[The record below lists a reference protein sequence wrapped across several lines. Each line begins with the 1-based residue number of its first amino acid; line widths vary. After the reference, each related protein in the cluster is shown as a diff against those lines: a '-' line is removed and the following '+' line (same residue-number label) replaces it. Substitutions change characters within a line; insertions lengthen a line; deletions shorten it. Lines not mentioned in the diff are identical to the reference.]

1 MLKVKTS
8 ETFMND
14 TIVKK
19 LYSTNVGQKCL
30 AKTVCQILG
39 LPFESVSFKIMP
51 TDIGTNKNVVNSDA
65 DILLESNEVIV
76 NVEINTSTSKSIQNK
91 NNAYVCQ
98 LILRQLKNMEAYK
111 NKLKKVY
118 QINLNNYDISR
129 DNRFIVV
136 NRLIDIKTHREYHPI
151 LEIIDVNLAKLQK
164 EDYNKLKKNEIEY
177 LLYLLVC
184 NDEEELRKI
193 YNGDDLME
201 KMIDEAKILTD
212 NFDLLLYYDREKL
225 KKQEAYELGEKA
237 GQEIGQKIGQ
247 EIGFKAGVSQNKK
260 ELTINM
266 LRENASVDFI
276 SKVTG
281 LSIEDINELKKEL

>member
-1 MLKVKTS
+1 MPKVKTS

-39 LPFESVSFKIMP
+39 LPFESVSFKLMP
-51 TDIGTNKNVVNSDA
+51 TDIGANKHIVNSES
-65 DILLESNEVIV
+65 DILLESNEAIV

-91 NNAYVCQ
+91 NNAYICQ
-98 LILRQLKNMEAYK
+98 LVLRQLKNMEAYK

-118 QINLNNYDISR
+118 QINLNNFDITH

-136 NRLIDIKTHREYHPI
+136 NRLIDIKTHKEYHPI

-184 NDEEELRKI
+184 NDEDELRKI

-225 KKQEAYELGEKA
+225 KKQEAYELGVAKRNNEVA
-237 GQEIGQKIGQ
+237 
-247 EIGFKAGVSQNKK
+247 
-260 ELTINM
+260 LNM

>member
-1 MLKVKTS
+1 MPKVKTS

-51 TDIGTNKNVVNSDA
+51 TDIGTNKNIVNSDA
-65 DILLESNEVIV
+65 DILLESNEAIV

-98 LILRQLKNMEAYK
+98 LVLRQLKNMEAYK

-136 NRLIDIKTHREYHPI
+136 NRLIDIETRREYHPI

-184 NDEEELRKI
+184 NDEDELRKI

-225 KKQEAYELGEKA
+225 KKQEAYELGVAKRNNEVA
-237 GQEIGQKIGQ
+237 
-247 EIGFKAGVSQNKK
+247 
-260 ELTINM
+260 LNM
-266 LRENASVDFI
+266 LRENINTDII

>member
-1 MLKVKTS
+1 MPKVKTS
-8 ETFMND
+8 ETFMKD

-39 LPFESVSFKIMP
+39 LPFESISFKIMP
-51 TDIGTNKNVVNSDA
+51 TDIGTNKNIVNSDA
-65 DILLESNEVIV
+65 DILHENNEAIV

-98 LILRQLKNMEAYK
+98 LVLRQLKNMEAYK

-136 NRLIDIKTHREYHPI
+136 NRLIDIKTHKEYHPI

-225 KKQEAYELGEKA
+225 KKQEEYELGEKA
-237 GQEIGQKIGQ
+237 GK
-247 EIGFKAGVSQNKK
+247 EIGFKDGIICKEK
-260 ELTINM
+260 ELTLNM
-266 LRENASVDFI
+266 LRENANVDFI

>member
-1 MLKVKTS
+1 
-8 ETFMND
+8 
-14 TIVKK
+14 
-19 LYSTNVGQKCL
+19 
-30 AKTVCQILG
+30 
-39 LPFESVSFKIMP
+39 
-51 TDIGTNKNVVNSDA
+51 
-65 DILLESNEVIV
+65 
-76 NVEINTSTSKSIQNK
+76 
-91 NNAYVCQ
+91 
-98 LILRQLKNMEAYK
+98 
-111 NKLKKVY
+111 
-118 QINLNNYDISR
+118 
-129 DNRFIVV
+129 
-136 NRLIDIKTHREYHPI
+136 I

-225 KKQEAYELGEKA
+225 KKQEAYELGVAKRNNEVA
-237 GQEIGQKIGQ
+237 
-247 EIGFKAGVSQNKK
+247 
-260 ELTINM
+260 LNM
-266 LRENASVDFI
+266 LRENINTDII

>member
-51 TDIGTNKNVVNSDA
+51 TDIGTNKNIVNSDA
-65 DILLESNEVIV
+65 DILLENNEAIV

-98 LILRQLKNMEAYK
+98 LVLRQLKNMEAYK

-184 NDEEELRKI
+184 NDEEELRKV

-201 KMIDEAKILTD
+201 KMIAEAKILTD

-225 KKQEAYELGEKA
+225 KKQEEYELGEEA
-237 GQEIGQKIGQ
+237 GK
-247 EIGFKAGVSQNKK
+247 EIGFKEGVSQNKK

>member
-1 MLKVKTS
+1 MPKVKTS
-8 ETFMND
+8 ETLMKD

-19 LYSTNVGQKCL
+19 LYSTNVGQKYL

-51 TDIGTNKNVVNSDA
+51 TDIGTNKNIVNSDA
-65 DILLESNEVIV
+65 DILLESNEAIV

-98 LILRQLKNMEAYK
+98 LVLRQLKNMEAYK

-118 QINLNNYDISR
+118 QINLNNYDITH

-136 NRLIDIKTHREYHPI
+136 NRLIDIKTHKEYHPI

-225 KKQEAYELGEKA
+225 KKQEAYELGEEA
-237 GQEIGQKIGQ
+237 GKEIGI
-247 EIGFKAGVSQNKK
+247 ARRNK
-260 ELTINM
+260 EVALNM
-266 LRENASVDFI
+266 LRENIDTDII

>member
-8 ETFMND
+8 ETFMKD

-51 TDIGTNKNVVNSDA
+51 TDIGTNKNIVNSDA
-65 DILLESNEVIV
+65 DILLESNEAIV

-98 LILRQLKNMEAYK
+98 LVLRQLKNMEAYK

-136 NRLIDIKTHREYHPI
+136 NRLIDIETRREYHPI

-184 NDEEELRKI
+184 NNEEELRKI

-225 KKQEAYELGEKA
+225 KKQEEYELGEEA
-237 GQEIGQKIGQ
+237 GK

-266 LRENASVDFI
+266 LKKKMSDELI
-276 SKVTG
+276 CEITG
-281 LSIEDINELKKEL
+281 LSIEDVNELKKEL

>member
-8 ETFMND
+8 ETFMKD

-19 LYSTNVGQKCL
+19 LYSTNVGQMCL

-51 TDIGTNKNVVNSDA
+51 TDIGTNKNIVNSDA

-237 GQEIGQKIGQ
+237 GQEIGITRR
-247 EIGFKAGVSQNKK
+247 NK
-260 ELTINM
+260 EVALNM

>member
-1 MLKVKTS
+1 MPKVKTS
-8 ETFMND
+8 ETFMKD

-19 LYSTNVGQKCL
+19 LYSTNVGQMCL

-51 TDIGTNKNVVNSDA
+51 TDIGTNKNIVNSDA

-98 LILRQLKNMEAYK
+98 LVLRQLKNMEAYR

-136 NRLIDIKTHREYHPI
+136 NRLIDIETRREYHPI

-225 KKQEAYELGEKA
+225 KKQEEYELGEEA
-237 GQEIGQKIGQ
+237 GK
-247 EIGFKAGVSQNKK
+247 EIGFKEGVSQNKK

>member
-1 MLKVKTS
+1 MPKVKTS
-8 ETFMND
+8 ETFMKD

-51 TDIGTNKNVVNSDA
+51 TDIGTNKNIVNSDA

-118 QINLNNYDISR
+118 QINLNNYDISC

-136 NRLIDIKTHREYHPI
+136 NRLIDIETRREYHPI

-225 KKQEAYELGEKA
+225 KKQEEYELGVAKRNNEVA
-237 GQEIGQKIGQ
+237 
-247 EIGFKAGVSQNKK
+247 
-260 ELTINM
+260 LNM

>member
-1 MLKVKTS
+1 MPKVKTS

-51 TDIGTNKNVVNSDA
+51 TDIGTNKNIVNSDA

-98 LILRQLKNMEAYK
+98 LVLRQLKNMEAYR

-136 NRLIDIKTHREYHPI
+136 NRLIDIETRREYHPI

-225 KKQEAYELGEKA
+225 KKQEEYELGEKA
-237 GQEIGQKIGQ
+237 GKEIGQKIGQ
-247 EIGFKAGVSQNKK
+247 EIGIAKRNK
-260 ELTINM
+260 EVALNM

>member
-8 ETFMND
+8 ETFMKD

-19 LYSTNVGQKCL
+19 LYSTNVGQMCL

-39 LPFESVSFKIMP
+39 LPFESVSFKLMP
-51 TDIGTNKNVVNSDA
+51 TDIGTNKNIVNSDA

-98 LILRQLKNMEAYK
+98 LILRQLKNMEAYR

-118 QINLNNYDISR
+118 QINLNNYEISR

-136 NRLIDIKTHREYHPI
+136 NRLIDIKTHKEYHPI

-225 KKQEAYELGEKA
+225 KKQEEYELGEEA
-237 GQEIGQKIGQ
+237 GK
-247 EIGFKAGVSQNKK
+247 EIGFKEGVSQNKK

-281 LSIEDINELKKEL
+281 LSIEDIDELKKEL

>member
-8 ETFMND
+8 ETFMKD

-39 LPFESVSFKIMP
+39 LPFESISFKIMP
-51 TDIGTNKNVVNSDA
+51 TDIGTNKNIVNSDA
-65 DILLESNEVIV
+65 DILLESNEAIV

-184 NDEEELRKI
+184 NDEEELRKV

-225 KKQEAYELGEKA
+225 KKQEEYELGEEA
-237 GQEIGQKIGQ
+237 GKEIGIAKRNK
-247 EIGFKAGVSQNKK
+247 EIAV
-260 ELTINM
+260 NM
-266 LRENASVDFI
+266 LRENMDVDII